1 MKLINESLRNVNVL
15 QNYGYG
21 QGSPFRVMIVAGST
35 LELSDEDFEKVKK
48 PIKNLVEAGV
58 LKILIAPDS
67 KFSREELIA
76 KIYEETG
83 IKLPEDGM
91 NKAEVQSKAE
101 VLGVSTEKK
110 SKKKS
115 KSSESSTDEVGEE
128 SKPDTKAKGK

>member
-110 SKKKS
+110 TKKKGTDSS
-115 KSSESSTDEVGEE
+115 KDEAKEE